1 MACSCFSLNRNMP
14 FFCLLGFPVNI
25 FLVKVDDDEDEA
37 AVLDEDASAF
47 LRPLSPTP
55 TPPG

>member
-1 MACSCFSLNRNMP
+1 MP